1 MRAGRATCSEH
12 VDEIIRLIVL
22 LVRHHLLTAG
32 LLTHPRVLL
41 VSFVLIGT
49 IVLSPLRTEAQEL
62 GNKLVGAIGINAGTQ
77 PEPGLYFLE
86 RLLFYSAGQIRD
98 RNGDVI
104 PIRDL
109 MIDATAAVI
118 GLSFTVKL
126 TGAPLYTFAIGAP
139 LANVSVNADHPN
151 IGIDAS
157 GFGDLFVQPV
167 KLGGRFAGFD
177 LVGSYTIYAPTG
189 RFEPNRVT
197 VGRGFWTHAFSAG
210 GAVYFDRERTQRF
223 SALASYDIN
232 GYKRGIRIK
241 RGNTFQIQGGAGAR
255 IYGPLDAGI
264 AGFALWQ
271 VTDNSGLELPP
282 IVEDARTRAF
292 GLGPEIGAT
301 IPSIRMRFDVR
312 AEWEFGVRSRQE
324 GWILVTS
331 ASLLAWS
338 PTRPAA
344 APVQAR

>member
-1 MRAGRATCSEH
+1 LPT
-12 VDEIIRLIVL
+12 L
-22 LVRHHLLTAG
+22 LR
-32 LLTHPRVLL
+32 
-41 VSFVLIGT
+41 VSFVFLVLIGT
-49 IVLSPLRTEAQEL
+49 IPVSPRRGESQEV
-62 GNKLVGAIGINAGTQ
+62 GNKLVGALGINAGTQ

-86 RLLFYSAGQIRD
+86 RILFYSAGQIRD
-98 RNGDVI
+98 HNGDVI

-109 MIDATAAVI
+109 EIDATAAVI
-118 GLSFTVKL
+118 GLSFTKKL
-126 TGAPLYTFAIGAP
+126 PGAPLYTFAIGAP
-139 LANVSVNADHPN
+139 LANVAVNADNPN
-151 IGIDAS
+151 VGIDAS

-167 KLGGRFAGFD
+167 KLGGRFNGFD
-177 LVGSYTIYAPTG
+177 IVGSYTIYAPTG
-189 RFEPNRVT
+189 HFEPKRGN
-197 VGRGFWTHAFSAG
+197 VGRGFWTHQFSAG
-210 GAVYFDRERTQRF
+210 GAIYFDRARSRRF
-223 SALASYDIN
+223 SALASYDLN
-232 GYKRGIRIK
+232 GFKRGIHIK

-324 GWILVTS
+324 GWILVSS